1 MAGHSLD
8 PAARLTVEGLP
19 DPEEGAAISKVLR
32 SIPFLIAGLCAAWA
46 GAWLVEHGLS
56 ISRDGAHYL
65 QVAFDVHFDGMRLG
79 NPGYPVG
86 YSALIALAMLLE
98 PFPVDAAAWVSA
110 LSFALVLFVCADL
123 FYRASRS
130 TAVAALAVLA
140 LATLPAFWSSFL
152 HVLSEPAFCALV
164 VLHAWLVARHA
175 ERPDSNFSYF
185 VAAAVVVGVVGVV
198 RTIGYAVLLA
208 FTLYALWCAF
218 ERRREPRELARLVA
232 AHALSWLPV
241 ASIAI
246 VRGLRGTKVHG
257 SRTESSESLVLNLER
272 TASAFPADLGWFALA
287 GVGLCIGL
295 LIWRSLRAPLPS
307 SFSAEERAPRWI
319 ATYALLLVG
328 IYVSAIIAAATLTR
342 ISPVGTR
349 FYAPYYPLFVV
360 LICCT
365 PSLVPQVARR
375 GTVLALCVGFLS
387 LLFPDVRAVAA
398 LNREVAAVETA
409 DLVAHHQLGFDRNP
423 ATTGLPPFFR
433 ELASGRAPVN
443 IGVLAPLPR
452 GGQHPAMARALMFR
466 SAAVD
471 SHGVARFERKGSGHF
486 VIRYSDLPSGG
497 GLEYRDLPLLAWHDA
512 SGLAVHVALSRE
524 MGSPGRGE
532 HWLLAPSF
540 ADPLHGL
547 GSVPGS
553 PLVVAESRELGA
565 YRAHRFV
572 WSPSD
577 SDSAH

>member
-1 MAGHSLD
+1 MERPPNPGED
-8 PAARLTVEGLP
+8 
-19 DPEEGAAISKVLR
+19 AAISKALR
-32 SIPFLIAGLCAAWA
+32 SIPFLVAALCAAYA

-79 NPGYPVG
+79 NPGYPIG
-86 YSALIALAMLLE
+86 YSALIALAMLGE
-98 PFPVDAAAWVSA
+98 PFPADAATWVA
-110 LSFALVLFVCADL
+110 AFSFALVLFVCADL
-123 FYRASRS
+123 FYRSSRS
-130 TAVAALAVLA
+130 IGVAALAVLA

-152 HVLSEPAFCALV
+152 HALSEPAFCALV

-175 ERPDSNFSYF
+175 ERRDSHFGYF
-185 VAAAVVVGVVGVV
+185 VAAAVVVGAAGVV

-208 FTLYALWCAF
+208 FTLYTFWCAF
-218 ERRREPRELARLVA
+218 ERRREPREIAKLVA

-241 ASIAI
+241 AFIAL

-257 SRTESSESLVLNLER
+257 SRTESSESLALNLER
-272 TASAFPADLGWFALA
+272 TASAFPADLGWFVLA

-295 LIWRSLRAPLPS
+295 LVWRSLRSPLPS
-307 SFSAEERAPRWI
+307 SFGEEERAPRWI

-328 IYVSAIIAAATLTR
+328 VYVSAIIAAATLTR

-375 GTVLALCVGFLS
+375 WTVLALCVGFVS
-387 LLFPDVRAVAA
+387 LLIPDFRAVAA
-398 LNREVAAVETA
+398 LNREVAGIEAAE
-409 DLVAHHQLGFDRNP
+409 LVTHHQLGFDRNA
-423 ATTGLPPFFR
+423 ATSELPSFLR
-433 ELASGRAPVN
+433 ELASRRELVN
-443 IGVLAPLPR
+443 IGVLAPLPK

-471 SHGVARFERKGSGHF
+471 SDGVAGFERRGSGHF

-512 SGLAVHVALSRE
+512 SGPTVHVALSRE

-532 HWLLAPSF
+532 HWLVAPSF

-572 WSPSD
+572 WSPSN
-577 SDSAH
+577 AEKAR